1 MLGLVKILLM
11 LPSINKVDITF
22 VLEILCYPVMQDL
35 KAGLSEAFLHFRVQI
50 CNRNKGSCVFCSLSE
65 SHEVDANQ
73 TSINRSF
80 ITPLTT
86 PKKNLPEHQITL
98 SGPCELNLVL
108 SSPSIFCSE
117 LKGWNTRVMD
127 LLLSTSFKEQ
137 VYRFQFWL
145 LSMSSDFIPTPDD

>member
-1 MLGLVKILLM
+1 MSTYYIRCFYARPGKNLANASINQQGRQYLCFRDTL
-11 LPSINKVDITF
+11 LPSYAGF
-22 VLEILCYPVMQDL
+22 EGRSFL
-35 KAGLSEAFLHFRVQI
+35 KPFCTLGSHI

-108 SSPSIFCSE
+108 SSPSMFRLE
-117 LKGWNTRVMD
+117 LKG
-127 LLLSTSFKEQ
+127 
-137 VYRFQFWL
+137 
-145 LSMSSDFIPTPDD
+145 